1 LNILLV
7 GGGGREHALALR
19 IAGSPLA
26 GRVFAAPGNP
36 GIARLAECVAI
47 AADDVDG
54 LVEFA
59 IQRSIDF
66 VVVGPEGALVAGL
79 VDRLAAHGVAA
90 FGPDSRAAILEGS
103 KSFMKDLAARCG
115 VPTASYATFRDAAAA
130 KAHVAR
136 AGAPIV
142 IKADGLAS
150 GKGVTIAGSIAEAGE
165 AIDAALLSG
174 RFGQAGREIVIEEFL
189 AGEEASV
196 FALVDGETVTML
208 GAAQDHKAVGD
219 GDVGPNTGGMGAY
232 SPTPIIDG
240 AMERRVRDEIIQPL
254 ATAMATAGRPYRG
267 VMFAG
272 VMIVPSA
279 NGPQPRLIEINV
291 RFGDPECQVLM
302 ARLETDPLELML
314 ATAQGRLADL
324 PAPIWRPD
332 SALAVVLCAAGYPGA
347 PRQGGVIGDLDA
359 ASAPPNVSVL
369 QAGTKRTDDGRLVAA
384 GGRVLNV
391 VATAPDIG
399 QAQRLAYRAVDRI
412 DWPDGFCRRD
422 IGWRAIAG
430 ATRVKGLT

>member
-1 LNILLV
+1 
-7 GGGGREHALALR
+7 
-19 IAGSPLA
+19 
-26 GRVFAAPGNP
+26 
-36 GIARLAECVAI
+36 
-47 AADDVDG
+47 
-54 LVEFA
+54 
-59 IQRSIDF
+59 
-66 VVVGPEGALVAGL
+66 
-79 VDRLAAHGVAA
+79 
-90 FGPDSRAAILEGS
+90 
-103 KSFMKDLAARCG
+103 
-115 VPTASYATFRDAAAA
+115 
-130 KAHVAR
+130 
-136 AGAPIV
+136 
-142 IKADGLAS
+142 
-150 GKGVTIAGSIAEAGE
+150 
-165 AIDAALLSG
+165 
-174 RFGQAGREIVIEEFL
+174 
-189 AGEEASV
+189 
-196 FALVDGETVTML
+196 
-208 GAAQDHKAVGD
+208 
-219 GDVGPNTGGMGAY
+219 
-232 SPTPIIDG
+232 
-240 AMERRVRDEIIQPL
+240 
-254 ATAMATAGRPYRG
+254 
-267 VMFAG
+267 
-272 VMIVPSA
+272 MIVPSA

-324 PAPIWRPD
+324 PAPVWRPD